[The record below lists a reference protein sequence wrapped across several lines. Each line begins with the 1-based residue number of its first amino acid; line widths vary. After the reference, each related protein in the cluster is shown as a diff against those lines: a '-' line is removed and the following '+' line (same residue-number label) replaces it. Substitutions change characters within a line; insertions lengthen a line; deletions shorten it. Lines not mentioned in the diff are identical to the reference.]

1 MATFTEFAFEVTP
14 LGTLARGRLRNNLS
28 LLGKQKRTGCMLE
41 PSGKTPTVALS
52 REVTGAGVEVLVL
65 AEEAFEDAY
74 EV

>member
-1 MATFTEFAFEVTP
+1 
-14 LGTLARGRLRNNLS
+14 
-28 LLGKQKRTGCMLE
+28 MLE

-74 EV
+74 EVEDEADAGETKCGSQEGVTAGCHLI